1 MNFRLLDE
9 HGRQMDLERNLV
21 KLRTEFG
28 SSAREVFQSLAQKS
42 MSASDDGSDQES
54 QGQTKQS
61 EVGKVSPSRAIE
73 TGSYQ
78 HWEFGDLPETLEIA
92 KGGQTL
98 FGYPAIV
105 DCKTAVDLEVFDD
118 PQEAKQ
124 IHRLGLKRL
133 YALVLRENIKALHKQ
148 LPGARDIGLLFMQ
161 LGSVEALIEE
171 IVMMAIER
179 AFMQD
184 GLASTKA
191 EFEESLQKGKPRFVL
206 IAGDIAKHVL
216 LTLQEHAEVSKK
228 IATAKALSN
237 SAFEDIRQ
245 QLQGLVHAQFLGQ
258 TPYEQLVHLPRYL
271 KAIGLRIEKLR
282 SNSARDAQC
291 QKDWESLARPWQKMR
306 QGAKGSGHYQLEQDP
321 RIKEFRWQLEELRV
335 ALFAQELRTPTPM
348 SVKRLEKVLASL
360 R

>member
-1 MNFRLLDE
+1 
-9 HGRQMDLERNLV
+9 
-21 KLRTEFG
+21 
-28 SSAREVFQSLAQKS
+28 
-42 MSASDDGSDQES
+42 
-54 QGQTKQS
+54 
-61 EVGKVSPSRAIE
+61 
-73 TGSYQ
+73 
-78 HWEFGDLPETLEIA
+78 
-92 KGGQTL
+92 
-98 FGYPAIV
+98 
-105 DCKTAVDLEVFDD
+105 
-118 PQEAKQ
+118 
-124 IHRLGLKRL
+124 
-133 YALVLRENIKALHKQ
+133 
-148 LPGARDIGLLFMQ
+148 MQ
-161 LGSVEALIEE
+161 LGSTEVLLEE

-206 IAGDIAKHVL
+206 IAGEIAKHVL

-271 KAIGLRIEKLR
+271 KAISLRIEKLR
-282 SNSARDAQC
+282 SNSARDTQC

>member
-1 MNFRLLDE
+1 
-9 HGRQMDLERNLV
+9 
-21 KLRTEFG
+21 
-28 SSAREVFQSLAQKS
+28 
-42 MSASDDGSDQES
+42 
-54 QGQTKQS
+54 
-61 EVGKVSPSRAIE
+61 
-73 TGSYQ
+73 
-78 HWEFGDLPETLEIA
+78 
-92 KGGQTL
+92 
-98 FGYPAIV
+98 V

-282 SNSARDAQC
+282 SNTARDAQC

>member
-1 MNFRLLDE
+1 
-9 HGRQMDLERNLV
+9 
-21 KLRTEFG
+21 
-28 SSAREVFQSLAQKS
+28 
-42 MSASDDGSDQES
+42 
-54 QGQTKQS
+54 
-61 EVGKVSPSRAIE
+61 
-73 TGSYQ
+73 
-78 HWEFGDLPETLEIA
+78 LPETLEIT
-92 KGGQTL
+92 KSGQTL

-133 YALVLRENIKALHKQ
+133 YALVLRENVKALYKQ

-161 LGSVEALIEE
+161 LGSAEVLLEE

-206 IAGDIAKHVL
+206 IAGEIAKHVL
-216 LTLQEHAEVSKK
+216 LTLLEHAEVSKK
-228 IATAKALSN
+228 LASAKALSS
-237 SAFEDIRQ
+237 SAHEDIRQ
-245 QLQGLVHAQFLGQ
+245 QLQALVHAQFLGQ

-271 KAIGLRIEKLR
+271 KAISLRIEKLR
-282 SNSARDAQC
+282 SNPARDAQY

-306 QGAKGSGHYQLEQDP
+306 QGTKGSGHYHLEQDP